1 MQLQNETKLEF
12 EVCGNSVKAKITF
25 KRNDDSLNVHNRTM
39 LQHWRANVDIQLI
52 LDPYAAINYM
62 AKYASKSERSGNSL
76 QSIIRTIIQKADDN
90 DNTASAIR
98 SAIIKSIGNR
108 DIGQGETSRFLLSGH
123 HCETTLKF
131 VTASLELDVH
141 RLIRNKDGSVS
152 QEVSL
157 LKMFGDRH
165 RLIEE
170 KVYPADWDLDQPN
183 FIEFCKNF
191 RVQNGVLKKQTDIH
205 RLVVVTFP
213 NVRKCSAE
221 KPEYVTYCRSS
232 VVKYYPWT
240 TTSIENILDDE
251 KVVHMWKRFESSC
264 PQNIR
269 AYFEVDQQLDETYL
283 DVAADIERELNE
295 DDILRNYGQ
304 EQHQEDW
311 QEAAQMR
318 PVGEHQPITDPI
330 IDNDHDWIQDRK
342 IAYSE
347 SQLQNGSK
355 WVKDNIGIQLPEE
368 SCRLPHVDRF

>member
-1 MQLQNETKLEF
+1 
-12 EVCGNSVKAKITF
+12 
-25 KRNDDSLNVHNRTM
+25 
-39 LQHWRANVDIQLI
+39 
-52 LDPYAAINYM
+52 M
-62 AKYASKSERSGNSL
+62 AKYASKSERSGNCL
-76 QSIIRTIIQKADDN
+76 QSIIRTIIQKANDN

-191 RVQNGVLKKQTDIH
+191 RVLNGVLKKQTDIH

-251 KVVHMWKRFESSC
+251 KVVHIWKRFESSC

-304 EQHQEDW
+304 DQHQEDW